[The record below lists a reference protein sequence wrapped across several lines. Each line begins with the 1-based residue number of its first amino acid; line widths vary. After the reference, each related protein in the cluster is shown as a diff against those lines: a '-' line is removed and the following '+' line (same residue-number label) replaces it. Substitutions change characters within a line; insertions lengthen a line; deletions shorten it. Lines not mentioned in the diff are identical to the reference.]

1 MSSRRVSDG
10 GAAEAGRAAAEAS
23 RRTAETA
30 RQTAVP
36 STRQAAEPAR
46 RTAEPPRPQSSFEPS
61 APKNTLRLDGQ
72 GGAPASS
79 LFNENSK
86 DGSVNCLD
94 KAADWV
100 SKSSPELQSRSEL
113 VFLKDSRV
121 GAEGQSGHVVVR
133 QGERVLDPSSG
144 KSYSDMKSYLQEQ
157 PHYSEAGSLPGTAAA
172 KVFSTE
178 AGSPERARALA
189 DAKVS
194 PELQRMM
201 VADSPPVTGDV
212 PNAATAEGH
221 DITIPGQAGPVSVEL
236 SDTLEKDVKR
246 EDGYVTVSITA
257 ETSVSASGEVEF
269 NKAKVGASVEG
280 SVEAGKSMT
289 YEVKMKEEDFEKLK
303 RGEIAPPH
311 PLNPETIPDGTSIK
325 MEQSQFT
332 GYGLDVGLS
341 YHAAELGISGD
352 VKQGQGMSIEVSRTG
367 DKLQMTAGPTEFIE
381 NNGKV
386 SLGVGPVSVSMGRS
400 DTLKEYKLRTAEFDL
415 SSPAGKEAFE
425 SFAKDGRMPEKEGPG
440 VSNTLRFDKINYE
453 STGGKVGLDI
463 GPINLE
469 TDGTTNT
476 GEYLI
481 THHPDGTKSVTSD
494 ITYGGD
500 HPDITIEQKYDKE
513 GKLIPGS
520 EKFAMK
526 FDTTDD
532 NARELLV
539 YSFTGDEAKAKA
551 AREND
556 EPITLNLTAGDVKEL
571 QRRAREQPMS
581 HMGLGGLLS
590 DYDGNPVDP
599 LMAVRN
605 MAISPAYNEFRL
617 AESYFGV
624 FMDGDKQPLP
634 GELKIG

>member
-1 MSSRRVSDG
+1 M
-10 GAAEAGRAAAEAS
+10 
-23 RRTAETA
+23 
-30 RQTAVP
+30 
-36 STRQAAEPAR
+36 
-46 RTAEPPRPQSSFEPS
+46 
-61 APKNTLRLDGQ
+61 
-72 GGAPASS
+72 
-79 LFNENSK
+79 
-86 DGSVNCLD
+86 
-94 KAADWV
+94 
-100 SKSSPELQSRSEL
+100 
-113 VFLKDSRV
+113 
-121 GAEGQSGHVVVR
+121 
-133 QGERVLDPSSG
+133 
-144 KSYSDMKSYLQEQ
+144 
-157 PHYSEAGSLPGTAAA
+157 
-172 KVFSTE
+172 
-178 AGSPERARALA
+178 
-189 DAKVS
+189 
-194 PELQRMM
+194 
-201 VADSPPVTGDV
+201 
-212 PNAATAEGH
+212 
-221 DITIPGQAGPVSVEL
+221 
-236 SDTLEKDVKR
+236 KR

-280 SVEAGKSMT
+280 SVEAGKGMT
-289 YEVKMKEEDFEKLK
+289 YEVKMKEADFEKLK

-352 VKQGQGMSIEVSRTG
+352 VRQGQGMSIEVSRTG

-481 THHPDGTKSVTSD
+481 THHPDGTKPVTSD

-526 FDTTDD
+526 FDTTDG